1 MSGSLLDNP
10 MAICVA
16 PNGARK
22 THADHPAVPVTP
34 QEVAEGAVR
43 WREAGAAMLHLHVRD
58 RNAGHVLDADLYI
71 ESTKAVRAAV
81 GDDMVIQITTEAV
94 GKYSAPEQMAVVR
107 AVKPEACSLA
117 VRELIPDAAHEKDAA
132 TFLEELV
139 GWGCAPQYILYS
151 PEDVDRL
158 RDLRRRGIIPG
169 TRMNVLF
176 VLGRYSRDQE
186 SDPRDLLPFVE
197 RWDSALTGRSAF
209 APSAE
214 GRAPA
219 CWHRARWVDTRASD
233 SRTTLCALTVPSP
246 PTMPTLSP
254 RRQRGR
260 GCWGVESP
268 RPTTSGPSWR
278 LADRPSDRIT
288 GG

>member
-151 PEDVDRL
+151 PEDVDRPA
-158 RDLRRRGIIPG
+158 RPAAARHHPG
-169 TRMNVLF
+169 HADERLVRSRALF
-176 VLGRYSRDQE
+176 
-186 SDPRDLLPFVE
+186 P
-197 RWDSALTGRSAF
+197 
-209 APSAE
+209 
-214 GRAPA
+214 
-219 CWHRARWVDTRASD
+219 
-233 SRTTLCALTVPSP
+233 
-246 PTMPTLSP
+246 
-254 RRQRGR
+254 
-260 GCWGVESP
+260 
-268 RPTTSGPSWR
+268 
-278 LADRPSDRIT
+278 
-288 GG
+288 